1 MENWTRQG
9 FPEEGLRWDY
19 NTKGGRNN
27 LERYRQALLQG
38 VKAGA
43 KKPTRMAKPPD
54 GLQKPDESPANFYE
68 TLCEAFW
75 IFTPYD
81 PDASENQWMI
91 NAAFVGQAQLDIIK
105 SYRNEKDLQ
114 EKNAT
119 ELLEIANKVF
129 INRDQVA
136 HRDTEENER
145 KSCISGGSP
154 VETGTSSGTTPS
166 VKRPKARK
174 KELPRTRSMCLL

>member
-1 MENWTRQG
+1 MENWARQG
-9 FPEEGLRWDY
+9 FLEEGPHWDY
-19 NTKGGRNN
+19 NTEGGRNN
-27 LERYRQALLQG
+27 LERYRQALLQR

-91 NAAFVGQAQLDIIK
+91 NAAFVG
-105 SYRNEKDLQ
+105 
-114 EKNAT
+114 
-119 ELLEIANKVF
+119 
-129 INRDQVA
+129 
-136 HRDTEENER
+136 
-145 KSCISGGSP
+145 
-154 VETGTSSGTTPS
+154 
-166 VKRPKARK
+166 
-174 KELPRTRSMCLL
+174 